1 MTFTIKHN
9 TLIEGPFPVQQIINI
24 DSKISVQIKITDEP
38 FINEVIITIPVKDTS
53 KEMETVFELGKFVGV
68 YMATKLK

>member
-1 MTFTIKHN
+1 MIFTIKHN

-24 DSKISVQIKITDEP
+24 DSNISIQLNITDEP
-38 FINEVIITIPVKDTS
+38 FIYEVTITIPVDTS
-53 KEMETVFELGKFVGV
+53 KETETIFELGKFVGV